1 MRRLAPTF
9 GGLRAAVL
17 HRPDESIDRLVRQL
31 ELLGLV
37 ADVRWSP
44 LLADE
49 PFDLVLVDADQGYD
63 DLLPWPGTDSPVPLI
78 GLLRSE
84 APGRIA
90 WMLERGVSAV
100 IPKPVQT
107 SAVYP
112 ALVVAT
118 TIHGERQETRQR
130 ILELEERLRM
140 RPIVYEAMKIIA
152 RAQGT
157 DQEGA
162 YRYLRDLAMK
172 TRRPIE
178 QVAATIAATG
188 RILPEAI

>member
-130 ILELEERLRM
+130 ILELEERLR
-140 RPIVYEAMKIIA
+140 
-152 RAQGT
+152 
-157 DQEGA
+157 
-162 YRYLRDLAMK
+162 
-172 TRRPIE
+172 
-178 QVAATIAATG
+178 
-188 RILPEAI
+188 